1 MSKYT
6 VYYSARKSMYRDLAT
21 RWARWA
27 ASSNLTE
34 EQNRG
39 VSMFFKAIA
48 RRFGLTKEFRDI
60 GVI

>member
-6 VYYSARKSMYRDLAT
+6 IYYSSRKIMYRDLAT
-21 RWARWA
+21 RWAKWA
-27 ASSNLTE
+27 ADSNLTE

-48 RRFGLTKEFRDI
+48 KRFGLIKEFRDI
-60 GVI
+60 GVL